1 MTSPSYHIDLNEGA
15 SVTNQSCTLC
25 QQPVLLLL
33 KTHLSSHRQCLKFLS
48 TDSHASAF
56 LQTSSWSI
64 DENTT
69 ECAIAACLPGAL
81 ADVFCCIQDNRV

>member
-1 MTSPSYHIDLNEGA
+1 MTSSSHTDLNKGA
-15 SVTNQSCTLC
+15 SVTNQSCALC

-33 KTHLSSHRQCLKFLS
+33 KTRLSSNHQFLKFIA
-48 TDSHASAF
+48 TDSHVSAF
-56 LQTSSWSI
+56 PQTSSWSI

-81 ADVFCCIQDNRV
+81 ADVFCCIQDSHV